1 MTDHVDLLSDD
12 DEDRHPS
19 VASDSATVAGWTF
32 ASRVTGL
39 LRVVVAA
46 AVFGPTFF
54 GNIFQTT
61 NSLPVVVYN
70 FLAGSLITAIVV
82 PPLVRRLDR
91 DDRHSAADL
100 ASRFAGVLVAA
111 AGAVGV
117 LMLVA
122 SPLLVRLLTVG
133 VSDAEAR
140 RVTWVFLL
148 LMAPQVLGY
157 GLIGVCV
164 AAQNA
169 RQRFRLAS
177 AAPIAENLGVI
188 ATLLLSGALFGT
200 GTNVGQTSDAQLL
213 VLGLGSTLAVGLHV
227 ALQWWGAHR
236 AGLTIRP
243 RLGWRDPELVEMVR
257 ITVPSMGST
266 GLVAARYL
274 ALAIVAGT
282 LPGGWVAF
290 QIGLY
295 FYNLPIA
302 LGGRPVGIAILPR
315 LSRLY
320 QAGRTTDF
328 SALYRHGL
336 ALAASVAMPAA
347 AAYLLLGGSIA
358 ETVAFGEMSTRV
370 GIQLL
375 AYSLMGLAVGVF
387 AESSFQVASQAAY
400 ARRQAGE
407 VFRATAV
414 RTAISAVLI
423 ADAVILTDGPAL
435 LIGLGLAVSVGDSI
449 GLIGLHR
456 RLVGSSGLR
465 STLAPWWGTLVATL
479 LALAPAWLILTLAD
493 PTGRAS
499 NLMVFCLAAAVA
511 GVVHVAMHRRVADS
525 PLLELLGLT
534 RWAAEPWHLPRRA
547 PGSDR
552 RRPGSTTQL
561 YAAGIICVLVGGAAA
576 GFAPVLTVVALGG
589 VLLVATVVA
598 RPAWAA
604 YVYLAAMPFL
614 AGLGRGSVVPLLRP
628 TEVLQLGLMIGLG
641 IVLYRRLLDGH
652 DPVPRLTRLDSS
664 LLALAIAASVLP
676 LAWLLLRGRVP
687 SVEDLMAVF
696 PFWKYLALYGLFRA
710 AVRTEEQVRRCLQII
725 IGTALVVAT
734 IAMLQSLGVP
744 GVREILA
751 LGWAPDGGLDF
762 TSNGRAS
769 TTLGSPIATA
779 DFLAYALAIALAILV
794 SVRRSGLMG
803 PVAVVFL
810 GGLLATGQFTAA
822 AALVL
827 VTVAVLWVTRRRRV
841 LLRLA
846 IPAVPV
852 VLLVGGG
859 LLTRRLADTD
869 QGTGLPVSWLAR
881 MDNLKEFVLPELHG
895 WQLLLGVRPNP
906 IIAAPET
913 WRDEIFIESG
923 HLWLL
928 WVGGIPLLAAFVFFL
943 WTGIRSMVAVARTH
957 HDGSGIAAIAAAAAL
972 VTIAVL
978 TTFDPHL
985 TMRGGADLLFAL
997 LALALVRW
1005 RSGAYLPWAVRTP
1018 SVPIEHPPRAAVV
1031 QT

>member
-1 MTDHVDLLSDD
+1 MTSVVDPLPDGD
-12 DEDRHPS
+12 GRHPS

-46 AVFGPTFF
+46 AVLGPTFF

-61 NSLPVVVYN
+61 NSLPVIVYN

-91 DDRHSAADL
+91 DDRRSAADL
-100 ASRFAGVLVAA
+100 ASRFAGVLLAA
-111 AGAVGV
+111 TGALGV
-117 LMLVA
+117 FMLLA

-148 LMAPQVLGY
+148 LMAPQALGY

-188 ATLLLSGALFGT
+188 ATLLVSAAVFGT
-200 GTNVGQTSDAQLL
+200 GTSVEQSSDAQLL

-243 RLGWRDPELVEMVR
+243 RLGWRDPDLVEMVR

-282 LPGGWVAF
+282 VPGGWVAF

-302 LGGRPVGIAILPR
+302 LGGRPVGIAVLPR
-315 LSRLY
+315 LSRLH
-320 QAGRTTDF
+320 QAGRTRAFAET
-328 SALYRHGL
+328 YRHGL
-336 ALAASVAMPAA
+336 ALAGSVAIPAA
-347 AAYLLLGGSIA
+347 AAYLLLGGPIA
-358 ETVAFGEMSTRV
+358 ETVAFGEMSTSA

-375 AYSLMGLAVGVF
+375 TYSLVGLAVGVF
-387 AESSFQVASQAAY
+387 AESSFQVTSQAAY
-400 ARRQAGE
+400 ARRQARE
-407 VFRATAV
+407 VFVATAV
-414 RTAISAVLI
+414 RVAVSAVMI
-423 ADAVILTDGPAL
+423 VNAVILTDGPAL
-435 LIGLGLAVSVGDSI
+435 LIGLGLAVSAGDSL

-456 RLVGSSGLR
+456 RLVEPSGLR
-465 STLAPWWGTLVATL
+465 STLAPWSGTLVATL
-479 LALAPAWLILTLAD
+479 LGLAPAWLILVVAD
-493 PTGRAS
+493 PAGRAS
-499 NLMVFCLAAAVA
+499 SLLVFGAAAALGGLVYIA
-511 GVVHVAMHRRVADS
+511 VHRRVADS
-525 PLLELLGLT
+525 PFLELLGLT
-534 RWAAEPWHLPRRA
+534 RWAAEPWHLPRRRRD
-547 PGSDR
+547 PDR
-552 RRPGSTTQL
+552 RRRAPTTGL
-561 YAAGIICVLVGGAAA
+561 YAAGVICVLGGGAAA

-604 YVYLAAMPFL
+604 YIYLAAMPFL
-614 AGLGRGSVVPLLRP
+614 AGLGRGSIVPLLRP
-628 TEVLQLGLMIGLG
+628 TEVLQLALTIGLG

-652 DPVPRLTRLDSS
+652 EPVPRLTRLDSS
-664 LLALAIAASVLP
+664 LLALAVAASVLP
-676 LAWLLLRGRVP
+676 LAWLLLRGRGP

-696 PFWKYLALYGLFRA
+696 PFWKYLGLYALFRA

-725 IGTALVVAT
+725 IVTALAVAT

-744 GVREILA
+744 GVRELLA

-779 DFLAYALAIALAILV
+779 DFLAYALALALAVIV

-822 AALVL
+822 AALVI
-827 VTVAVLWVTRRRRV
+827 VTATVLWVTRRTRALV
-841 LLRLA
+841 RLA
-846 IPAVPV
+846 VPAIPI
-852 VLLVGGG
+852 VLVVGGA

-881 MDNLKEFVLPELHG
+881 IDNLTEFVLPHLHG
-895 WQLLLGVRPNP
+895 WQLLLGVRPDP

-928 WVGGIPLLAAFVFFL
+928 WVGGVPLLAAFAFFV
-943 WTGIRSMVAVARTH
+943 WTAIRSMIAVARTH
-957 HDGSGIAAIAAAAAL
+957 HDVFGIAAIAATAAL

-997 LALALVRW
+997 LALALVPW
-1005 RSGAYLPWAVRTP
+1005 RSGAYLPWKAPTP
-1018 SVPIEHPPRAAVV
+1018 PISIEHPPHPAVV
-1031 QT
+1031 PA